1 MTSHEFALFPPDNSS
16 SIFTTSVHMHF
27 YESIKDEENHEGGWV
42 ESVTEKSGRDILHKP
57 SPISDVASL
66 KQTHSFDFFYV
77 DF

>member
-1 MTSHEFALFPPDNSS
+1 
-16 SIFTTSVHMHF
+16 MHF